1 MGKGTYNHTKDTV
14 LWDNSSAVKP
24 KKIFQNRVPACPLE
38 DIYIIEAC
46 IADPIYLR
54 YIQHINKGKQRQG
67 DLSLFSRLLLTFL
80 LIIFFWGDLKCGA
93 EISAQGLEAAD
104 GGRGCGGEGCEVR

>member
-1 MGKGTYNHTKDTV
+1 MSFSGHVYNRGLHCRPNIPPVYTTHHT
-14 LWDNSSAVKP
+14 
-24 KKIFQNRVPACPLE
+24 R
-38 DIYIIEAC
+38 
-46 IADPIYLR
+46 
-54 YIQHINKGKQRQG
+54 KQRQG

-80 LIIFFWGDLKCGA
+80 LILFFCGDLKRGA